1 MLLLRIH
8 FRDGSTCSWL
18 RKTAPFFPSA
28 VCSHG
33 HDLEKKKKW
42 LQKKKIWEI
51 LDPSSAKNLQNTMY
65 LAFPHHSIQPHKY
78 GCAFHGIIHSQA
90 FHMTAK
96 RPQLNEQNIVPLSS
110 HSSRNSSCIHSQQR
124 HTLSVYGPVSSFL
137 SRENC
142 DV

>member
-1 MLLLRIH
+1 MGVPAVGSGRQHLFSPLLFALMDMIW
-8 FRDGSTCSWL
+8 G
-18 RKTAPFFPSA
+18 
-28 VCSHG
+28 
-33 HDLEKKKKW
+33 KKKW
-42 LQKKKIWEI
+42 LQEKKIWEI

>member
-1 MLLLRIH
+1 M
-8 FRDGSTCSWL
+8 GV
-18 RKTAPFFPSA
+18 PA
-28 VCSHG
+28 VCSGRH
-33 HDLEKKKKW
+33 HLFSPLLFALMDMIWEKKW
-42 LQKKKIWEI
+42 LQKKN
-51 LDPSSAKNLQNTMY
+51 LGNSRSQQCKNLQNTMY

-78 GCAFHGIIHSQA
+78 GCAFHAIIHSQA

-110 HSSRNSSCIHSQQR
+110 HSSRNSSCIHSQQW